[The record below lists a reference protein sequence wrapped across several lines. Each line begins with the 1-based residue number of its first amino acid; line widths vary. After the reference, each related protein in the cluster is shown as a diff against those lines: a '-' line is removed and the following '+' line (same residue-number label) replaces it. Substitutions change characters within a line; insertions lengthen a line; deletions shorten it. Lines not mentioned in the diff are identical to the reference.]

1 MPSHLGLLI
10 VLRLPDMSGPS
21 LPAPPP
27 PDKCWQCSILWLCSS
42 SHCWWLLMMILIRWR
57 DYEDKD
63 GQIERSAQGKQ
74 SRAHPELISPQIK
87 QSSPAR
93 DPGINE
99 KLSSPTVANIRL
111 ISQEEYFKYF
121 FMIRFDISMICPPRT
136 SQPLSTVFIKWRAKC
151 LTLTLKYCN
160 RTTHSN
166 VPLCH

>member
-1 MPSHLGLLI
+1 
-10 VLRLPDMSGPS
+10 
-21 LPAPPP
+21 
-27 PDKCWQCSILWLCSS
+27 
-42 SHCWWLLMMILIRWR
+42 MILIRWR

-87 QSSPAR
+87 QSSPAQ

-136 SQPLSTVFIKWRAKC
+136 SQPLSTVFIKWRAKS
-151 LTLTLKYCN
+151 LTLTLKYYIAIASLECTLMSLIALLWAAKV
-160 RTTHSN
+160 RALSN
-166 VPLCH
+166 GCQTNSVHCLCAAPNEAVRIK